1 MKFKLTTIIVVAL
14 TLLVGAR
21 AQQPQRL
28 DRATTSS
35 IKSEQDKDGNI
46 VITTIN
52 RDFKLLDEPCPLD
65 APKSYINS
73 LLLLQE
79 FTTKQASNREDEQG
93 TIKVEAWLGL
103 DVGALSKKWEF
114 QQEGHTGKPV
124 DCFYKVTKY
133 GCCMARATDVYY
145 SLITGQKVFTS
156 NSPLFGVVVPNT
168 TITLDRYF
176 AYLSADNSLEDRQGA
191 NAADFVAVVQY
202 GSETSVLNRIAVYS
216 ERAEYLPPPKIS
228 LRYEGKSFNESGLML
243 WKVDGKKTRS
253 SLSDFALVLSYEKA
267 GDVVIPVHEDSP
279 DIAKATVPK
288 QFRLESLSSTTKGPQ
303 TARAN

>member
-14 TLLVGAR
+14 SLLIVAR
-21 AQQPQRL
+21 AQKPQGL
-28 DRATTSS
+28 NRATTSS

-52 RDFKLLDEPCPLD
+52 RDFKLMDEPCPLD
-65 APKSYINS
+65 APKPYTSS
-73 LLLLQE
+73 LLLLRE
-79 FTTKQASNREDEQG
+79 FTSKQASNREGEQG
-93 TIKVEAWLGL
+93 TIKVEAWLGQ
-103 DVGALSKKWEF
+103 DVDALSKKWEF
-114 QQEGHTGKPV
+114 QQEGHTGEPV

-145 SLITGQKVFTS
+145 SLITGEKVFTS
-156 NSPLFGVVVPNT
+156 NSPLFGITVPNT

-176 AYLSADNSLEDRQGA
+176 AYLSADNVFGDRLGA
-191 NAADFVAVVQY
+191 KAADFVAVIQY
-202 GSETSVLNRIAVYS
+202 GSETSLLNRIAIYS
-216 ERAEYLPPPKIS
+216 ERAEYLLPPKIS
-228 LRYEGKSFNESGLML
+228 LRYNGKSVDEKGLML
-243 WKVDGKKTRS
+243 WTMDGKTSRS
-253 SLSDFALVLSYEKA
+253 SLSDFALVLSYEKS
-267 GDVVIPVHEDSP
+267 GDVVIPVHDDSP